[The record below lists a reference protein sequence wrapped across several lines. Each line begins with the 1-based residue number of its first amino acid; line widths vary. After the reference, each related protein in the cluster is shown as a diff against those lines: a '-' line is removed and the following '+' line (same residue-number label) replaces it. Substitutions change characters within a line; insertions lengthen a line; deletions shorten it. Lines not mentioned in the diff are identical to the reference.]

1 MYTQYQLLIFLTFL
15 KTFLTKIPD
24 ISYIISA
31 IFSLLEPWITSNT
44 VNFIKF
50 ILIEQPAK
58 ILWEIFQNLILTII
72 QRIILDWP
80 FKPNIPNFFQH
91 KIVRTSFDECSFS
104 YLSFERAVKACRRI
118 GTTEWSR
125 YCLVGKDCTS
135 VFALGLFTA
144 SFSSLMI
151 F

>member
-31 IFSLLEPWITSNT
+31 IFCRNYVNT
-44 VNFIKF
+44 VNLIKF